1 MTILEQLA
9 GYARERTEKAKQK
22 RPLSTLRQQAF
33 SMPKGSFAFENA
45 IKKPELSFICECK
58 KASPSRGIIVSDFP
72 YIQIAKEYENAGADC
87 ISVLTEPGWFLGKDA
102 YLREIA
108 EVVSIPCL
116 RKDFTVDEYMLYE
129 AKVLGASAVLLICS
143 ILSER
148 QIQEYIG
155 ICDEMGISALVEAHD
170 EKEVTMAVRAGARLI
185 GINNRNLKDFTV
197 DTDNSR
203 RFREMIP
210 PEILFVSES
219 GICSAEDVK
228 RLREIGT
235 EELKS
240 LLDPKIKAVGVFVNE
255 DLKRIE
261 EICDK
266 KVIDIV
272 QLHGLEEEKELNYL
286 RSRIVQPVIK
296 AFCIKKEEDVRQAE
310 RSPADFILL
319 DSGAG
324 TGRTFEW
331 EWIKHMERPY
341 FLAGGIHIDNVEK
354 ALEQLKPYAIDVSSG
369 IETEGR
375 KDKRKMAAIM
385 TAVRKERK
393 L

>member
-1 MTILEQLA
+1 MTA
-9 GYARERTEKAKQK
+9 
-22 RPLSTLRQQAF
+22 
-33 SMPKGSFAFENA
+33 
-45 IKKPELSFICECK
+45 
-58 KASPSRGIIVSDFP
+58 
-72 YIQIAKEYENAGADC
+72 
-87 ISVLTEPGWFLGKDA
+87 PGWFLGKDA

-143 ILSER
+143 ILSEG

-170 EKEVTMAVRAGARLI
+170 EKEVTMEVRAGARLI

-235 EELKS
+235 DAVLIGEALMRTEN
-240 LLDPKIKAVGVFVNE
+240 KA
-255 DLKRIE
+255 
-261 EICDK
+261 
-266 KVIDIV
+266 
-272 QLHGLEEEKELNYL
+272 EKLAWL
-286 RSRIVQPVIK
+286 R
-296 AFCIKKEEDVRQAE
+296 
-310 RSPADFILL
+310 
-319 DSGAG
+319 GA
-324 TGRTFEW
+324 
-331 EWIKHMERPY
+331 I
-341 FLAGGIHIDNVEK
+341 
-354 ALEQLKPYAIDVSSG
+354 
-369 IETEGR
+369 
-375 KDKRKMAAIM
+375 
-385 TAVRKERK
+385 
-393 L
+393 

>member
-1 MTILEQLA
+1 MHIL
-9 GYARERTEKAKQK
+9 
-22 RPLSTLRQQAF
+22 
-33 SMPKGSFAFENA
+33 A
-45 IKKPELSFICECK
+45 ITDE
-58 KASPSRGIIVSDFP
+58 
-72 YIQIAKEYENAGADC
+72 
-87 ISVLTEPGWFLGKDA
+87 
-102 YLREIA
+102 
-108 EVVSIPCL
+108 VSIPVL

-235 EELKS
+235 DAVLIGEALMRTEN
-240 LLDPKIKAVGVFVNE
+240 KA
-255 DLKRIE
+255 
-261 EICDK
+261 
-266 KVIDIV
+266 
-272 QLHGLEEEKELNYL
+272 EKLAWL
-286 RSRIVQPVIK
+286 R
-296 AFCIKKEEDVRQAE
+296 
-310 RSPADFILL
+310 
-319 DSGAG
+319 GA
-324 TGRTFEW
+324 
-331 EWIKHMERPY
+331 I
-341 FLAGGIHIDNVEK
+341 
-354 ALEQLKPYAIDVSSG
+354 
-369 IETEGR
+369 
-375 KDKRKMAAIM
+375 
-385 TAVRKERK
+385 
-393 L
+393 

>member
-1 MTILEQLA
+1 M
-9 GYARERTEKAKQK
+9 
-22 RPLSTLRQQAF
+22 
-33 SMPKGSFAFENA
+33 
-45 IKKPELSFICECK
+45 
-58 KASPSRGIIVSDFP
+58 
-72 YIQIAKEYENAGADC
+72 
-87 ISVLTEPGWFLGKDA
+87 TEPGWFLGKDA

-170 EKEVTMAVRAGARLI
+170 EKEVTMAVRARARLI

-235 EELKS
+235 DAVLIGEALMRTEN
-240 LLDPKIKAVGVFVNE
+240 KA
-255 DLKRIE
+255 
-261 EICDK
+261 
-266 KVIDIV
+266 
-272 QLHGLEEEKELNYL
+272 EKLAWL
-286 RSRIVQPVIK
+286 R
-296 AFCIKKEEDVRQAE
+296 
-310 RSPADFILL
+310 
-319 DSGAG
+319 GA
-324 TGRTFEW
+324 
-331 EWIKHMERPY
+331 I
-341 FLAGGIHIDNVEK
+341 
-354 ALEQLKPYAIDVSSG
+354 
-369 IETEGR
+369 
-375 KDKRKMAAIM
+375 
-385 TAVRKERK
+385 
-393 L
+393 